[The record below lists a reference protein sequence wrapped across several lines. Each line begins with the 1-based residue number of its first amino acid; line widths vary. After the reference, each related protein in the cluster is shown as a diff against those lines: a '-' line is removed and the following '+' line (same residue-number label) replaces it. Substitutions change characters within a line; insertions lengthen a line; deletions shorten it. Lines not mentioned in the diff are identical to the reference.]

1 MNIKKQILSFFIIIL
16 ISINNY
22 CLAEKFLEKQIV
34 ELGDVIM
41 VATPTLA
48 LGKTIYENDN
58 AGIPYYLYN
67 FAVVNLGTVLLQTLI
82 PEEKPNKANKKSF
95 PSGHASA
102 AFSGATY
109 VHFRYS
115 LYEARWLYAMAAFV
129 AFSRVY
135 GNRHYFHD
143 VLVSAG
149 LSLLSSYFLVKNK
162 NINKIYS
169 VNYNPENKALSF
181 NFLYRF

>member
-1 MNIKKQILSFFIIIL
+1 M
-16 ISINNY
+16 
-22 CLAEKFLEKQIV
+22 
-34 ELGDVIM
+34 
-41 VATPTLA
+41 
-48 LGKTIYENDN
+48 
-58 AGIPYYLYN
+58 YN

-143 VLVSAG
+143 VLASAG